1 MVERCPDKTE
11 VEGPIPSAP
20 TLHTPYLRCV
30 LFLNFHPLTGCYFIW
45 YKNSVLYTG
54 PVNDAGRSGVAD
66 GSY

>member
-1 MVERCPDKTE
+1 
-11 VEGPIPSAP
+11 
-20 TLHTPYLRCV
+20 LRCV